1 MNSKHYTYFLT
12 QIEHMY
18 HQDSGIGSLFE
29 TPLWKEIQSCFEQ
42 HIQAI
47 ETIIAIWYQVDNC
60 YILEKLSWP
69 HHRIEITEHTK
80 FKENIE
86 SNISD
91 MIPVV
96 TFSLPNLPWDEE
108 LSDMR
113 ILRIEFW
120 KAWLAWID

>member
-1 MNSKHYTYFLT
+1 MNSKNYTYFLT

-18 HQDSGIGSLFE
+18 HQDSGMGSLFE

-47 ETIIAIWYQVDNC
+47 ELIISIWYQVDNC
-60 YILEKLSWP
+60 YMLEKLSWP

-80 FKENIE
+80 FKEN
-86 SNISD
+86 SD